1 MDQDHYVEALE
12 GPNMDT
18 VTKCSM
24 EEVMDDEGQREFRS
38 AVAKLNCVGYQS
50 RPDLCFDAK
59 SLSTKFGKATK
70 ADLRAAS
77 RRIVKL
83 KASSTKMKIPDLGS
97 VKDWVLVGHGDAGIK
112 TLPDKMTSCG
122 GQVILLCNML
132 TDMCCVLLWRS
143 KKIVRK
149 VTSSLAGE
157 TLAMIATIGEVVYM
171 KAVLGEMYGRRVEE
185 VPTIIVTDANN
196 LNEAVHSTSLV
207 EDAWLRTDIA
217 AIQDALESGV
227 VTRVFRVGKDDMLA
241 DCLTKSG
248 AAATGLLKVLRT
260 GQYRLCE
267 GWKKALK
274 ERKIAKT

>member
-1 MDQDHYVEALE
+1 MLKLGHMARVNGSIQMDQDHYVESLE

-18 VTKCSM
+18 VIRCSL
-24 EEVMDDEGQREFRS
+24 EEVMDEEGQREFRS

-59 SLSTKFGKATK
+59 SLSTKFGK
-70 ADLRAAS
+70 
-77 RRIVKL
+77 
-83 KASSTKMKIPDLGS
+83 IPDLGS
-97 VKDWVLVGHGDAGIK
+97 MKDWVFVGHGDAGIK

-217 AIQDALESGV
+217 AIQDALELGV

-241 DCLTKSG
+241 
-248 AAATGLLKVLRT
+248 AA
-260 GQYRLCE
+260 
-267 GWKKALK
+267 
-274 ERKIAKT
+274 